1 MTESLLSSRGQKELT
16 DGADEHQVWEVS
28 ANQWDPETNP
38 NGYVSLGIAENS
50 LSHDEL
56 AEFLRNKS
64 LIDPSAK
71 AFTYQDGPAGS
82 KPARN
87 AIASFF
93 NTYFHPI
100 QQVRADNIIITN
112 GASSAIEHCA
122 WALCNSGEGILLGR
136 PYYRAFL
143 PDIQTRFGVKV
154 VPVAF
159 GEVDPCGLDCVAR
172 YEEALLRSNADG
184 VKVRAL
190 LLCNPHNP
198 LGRCYSKATIVQ
210 LMLLCQKYQM
220 HLISDEI
227 YALSVWEN
235 TVDKLEAPPTPFESA
250 LSIDTREIIDAAL
263 VHVLWGFSKDFGA
276 NGIRIGVMIS
286 QHNEPFLTACQ
297 TACIYSSPSS
307 LAENAVVTILSD
319 PNFLA
324 SYIRTNSERMSAAY
338 TYAVQLLRRYD
349 IDYIPGANAAFFLW
363 INLGKRYLQVLGDS
377 ARGKSMD
384 AFTNEIFQ
392 LLMKKKV
399 YLVLG
404 DAAGAEQ
411 PGWFRMVFTQP
422 PRSVEE
428 GLKRISEAL
437 NGE

>member
-1 MTESLLSSRGQKELT
+1 MADSLLSSRGHLT
-16 DGADEHQVWEVS
+16 DGADELQVWEVS
-28 ANQWDPETNP
+28 ANQWDPTTNP
-38 NGYVSLGIAENS
+38 DGYVSLGIAENS

-56 AEFLRNKS
+56 AKFLRNKS
-64 LIDPSAK
+64 LVDQCGK

-82 KPARN
+82 KPTRN
-87 AIASFF
+87 SIATFL
-93 NTYFHPI
+93 NTYFHPAQQI
-100 QQVRADNIIITN
+100 QPDNLIITN

-122 WALCNSGEGILLGR
+122 WALCDPGDGILLGR
-136 PYYRAFL
+136 PFYRAFL
-143 PDIQTRFGVKV
+143 PDIQMRFGVKV

-159 GEVDPCGLDCVAR
+159 GEVDLCGSDCVAR
-172 YEEALLRSNADG
+172 YEEALLKSNADG

-190 LLCNPHNP
+190 LLCHPHNP
-198 LGRCYSKATIVQ
+198 MGRCYSTTTIVQ
-210 LMLLCQKYQM
+210 LMRLCQKYRI

-250 LSIDTREIIDAAL
+250 LSIDTREIIDPAL

-286 QHNEPFLTACQ
+286 QHNEPFLTACR

-307 LAENAVVTILSD
+307 LAENAAVAILSD
-319 PNFLA
+319 PDFLA
-324 SYIRTNSERMSAAY
+324 SYIKTNSERMSAAY
-338 TYAVQLLRRYD
+338 THAVKLLRRYD
-349 IDYIPGANAAFFLW
+349 IEYMPGVNAAFFLW
-363 INLGKRYLQVLGDS
+363 INLSKKYLQSLGD
-377 ARGKSMD
+377 AACGKSMGTI
-384 AFTNEIFQ
+384 TNEIFQ

-399 YLVLG
+399 FLVLG

-428 GLKRISEAL
+428 GINRISEAL
-437 NGE
+437 SGE